1 MRENVVFKGNKSGLQ
16 LMLNETADFEVIL
29 KQLKAKLESAT
40 QFFTSGTTVKVPPS
54 VVRLLTAEQREQLID
69 LFAGYGLNW
78 KEVSSSEQAKPN
90 QPLVKKEPE
99 KAKPHTVIITKMIRN
114 GQVISHSGSIVI
126 IGDVNPGAKVIAGG
140 DIVIYGTCR
149 GVAHAGANGDEQ
161 ATITANKLLASQL
174 RIAGLIAR
182 APDKLDEPQHVETA
196 RIKDGAVIIEP
207 ANKLGGLFLY
217 G

>member
-1 MRENVVFKGNKSGLQ
+1 MRENIVFKGNKTGLQ
-16 LMLNETADFEVIL
+16 LVLKETADFEVIL
-29 KQLKAKLESAT
+29 EQLKAKLESAA
-40 QFFTSGTTVKVPPS
+40 QFFTSGTTVKVPPA
-54 VVRLLTAEQREQLID
+54 VVRLLTPEQKGQLTD
-69 LFAGYGLNW
+69 LFAGYGLDW
-78 KEVSSSEQAKPN
+78 KEVSPGEPVKLH
-90 QPLVKKEPE
+90 QPVVQQETKKAE
-99 KAKPHTVIITKMIRN
+99 PHTVIMNKTIRN
-114 GQVISHSGSIVI
+114 GQEISHSGSIVI

-149 GVAHAGANGDEQ
+149 GVAHAGAYGDEQ

-196 RIKDGAVIIEP
+196 KIKDGYVIIEP